1 MGVAAR
7 MNFDIDSD
15 FGGGEKQPRSGHDGD
30 ILSLLE
36 ALDVRIA
43 AGLNGLRA
51 DAGARDHLAQAREL
65 ISKTLRRADLS
76 ALSLKREEP
85 AAPSGAKELCTGGL
99 PPRRARQVTDY
110 IRLRLAER
118 ISVNELADIAG
129 LSRSYFCRAFRTTF
143 DLSPRQYIEARRI
156 EQAQRMMLET
166 DGSLLQIAL
175 ACGFSEAAHFS
186 KTFRSA
192 MGLSPSRWRRIH
204 RD

>member
-1 MGVAAR
+1 MGIAAR
-7 MNFDIDSD
+7 MNFDIDRSD
-15 FGGGEKQPRSGHDGD
+15 LGVSDELRSGLDGD
-30 ILSLLE
+30 LLALLE

-43 AGLNGLRA
+43 AGLTGLRA
-51 DAGARDHLAQAREL
+51 DACARDHLAQAREL
-65 ISKTLRRADLS
+65 ISRTLRDLS
-76 ALSLKREEP
+76 SLSLKRERP
-85 AAPSGAKELCTGGL
+85 AAASDSKELCSGGL
-99 PPRRARQVTDY
+99 PPRRARQVTEY
-110 IRLRLAER
+110 IRVRLAER

-143 DLSPRQYIEARRI
+143 NVSPRQYIEARRI
-156 EQAQRMMLET
+156 EQAQQMMLET

>member
-7 MNFDIDSD
+7 MNFDIDCSD
-15 FGGGEKQPRSGHDGD
+15 LDRGSGQDGD
-30 ILSLLE
+30 LLSLLE

-65 ISKTLRRADLS
+65 ISRTLRRADLS
-76 ALSLKREEP
+76 ALSLNREEP
-85 AAPSGAKELCTGGL
+85 AAAAGSKELCSGGL
-99 PPRRARQVTDY
+99 PPRRARQVTEY

-118 ISVNELADIAG
+118 ISVNELAGIAG
-129 LSRSYFCRAFRTTF
+129 LSRSYFCRAFRATF
-143 DLSPRQYIEARRI
+143 HVSPRQFIEARRI
-156 EQAQRMMLET
+156 EQAQRLMLET

-175 ACGFSEAAHFS
+175 ACGFGEAAHFS